1 MAKPVAAELMTSW
14 QEQTQRVA
22 HGIRCRVLE
31 LTITHNGGY
40 LSQACSSA
48 DILATLYTR
57 LMRLGPSEGPRLPR
71 PYPGPPG
78 VQNPAYFNGR
88 IYNGP
93 VAPDLDRFIL
103 SPSHYA
109 LALYATLVETGR
121 LAPEGLDQFNQDG
134 SSVEMIGAEHSPGIE
149 IAGGSFGQA
158 LAQAAGIAA
167 ARKLRRETGSVYV
180 FMSDGEFQ
188 EGQTW
193 ETLLTTA
200 FHKVDNLRVFVDV
213 NGQQVDG
220 RMDRVM
226 NLEPFQAKLEAF
238 GMRVVRVDGHDLA
251 ALAEAPEHHK
261 PGQPLIV
268 LAYTQAFRGIEILR
282 ERGTNLHYIRFRDE
296 AERQRYRVELRAMR
310 AREA

>member
-1 MAKPVAAELMTSW
+1 MAKPVAAELTLPW
-14 QEQTQRVA
+14 REQTQRVA

-31 LTITHNGGY
+31 LTIQHDGGY
-40 LSQACSSA
+40 LGQACSSA
-48 DILATLYTR
+48 EILAALYTR
-57 LMRLGPSEGPRLPR
+57 LMRLGASEGPRLPL

-78 VQNPAYFNGR
+78 ARNPASFNGR

-93 VAPDLDRFIL
+93 IAPDLDRFIL

-121 LAPEGLDQFNQDG
+121 LAPEALDLFNQDG
-134 SSVEMIGAEHSPGIE
+134 SSLEMIGAEHSPGIE

-167 ARKLRRETGSVYV
+167 ARKLRRESGSVYV
-180 FMSDGEFQ
+180 LMSDGEFQ

-193 ETLLTTA
+193 ETLLVTA
-200 FHKVDNLRVFVDV
+200 HHQVDNLRVFVDV

-251 ALAEAPEHHK
+251 ALAEAPDHHR

-282 ERGTNLHYIRFRDE
+282 ERGGNLHYIRFRDE
-296 AERQRYRVELRAMR
+296 TERQRYRAELRAMR
-310 AREA
+310 ARGI

>member
-1 MAKPVAAELMTSW
+1 MAKFVSAEVMTSW
-14 QEQTQRVA
+14 QEQTRHVA
-22 HGIRCRVLE
+22 HGIRCRVLQV
-31 LTITHNGGY
+31 TIEHNGGY

-57 LMRLGPSEGPRLPR
+57 VMRLGPSQGPLIPR
-71 PYPGPPG
+71 PYPGAPG
-78 VQNPAYFNGR
+78 PQNPASFNGR

-93 VAPDLDRFIL
+93 TAPDLDRFIL
-103 SPSHYA
+103 SPSHYT

-121 LAPEGLDQFNQDG
+121 LAPEGLEQFNRDG

-158 LAQAAGIAA
+158 LAQAAGIAM
-167 ARKLRRETGSVYV
+167 ARKLHAETGCVYV

-193 ETLLTTA
+193 ETLLTAA
-200 FHKVDNLRVFVDV
+200 FHKVDNLRVYVDV

-226 NLEPFQAKLEAF
+226 NLEPIQAKLEAF
-238 GMRVVRVDGHDLA
+238 GMQVVRVNGHDVA
-251 ALAEAPEHHK
+251 ALAEAIEHHG
-261 PGQPLIV
+261 PGRPLIV
-268 LAYTQAFRGIEILR
+268 LAYTQPSRGIALMQ
-282 ERGTNLHYIRFRDE
+282 ERGPNLHYIRFRDE
-296 AERQRYRVELRAMR
+296 AERQRYRDHLRAMHVR
-310 AREA
+310 GA